1 MTILRIAFL
10 TSLAFAS
17 TQAHAVDNWSS
28 FPGAKCVQSGTSGTP
43 DVFLGRISNLHTTQ
57 SLTVACPVDRQNVF
71 DGGIAPNSSVW
82 VIDDHPTQRVS
93 CRLYSRD
100 MSTNNTEFSEL
111 ERTAASRD
119 SSLPVELSFDL
130 SHDATADEV
139 YHFSCVLPPNS
150 GGTSRILGVLIEESG
165 QELN

>member
-1 MTILRIAFL
+1 MTTLRIAFL
-10 TSLAFAS
+10 TALAFSS

-57 SLTVACPVDRQNVF
+57 SLTVACPIDRQNVF

-82 VIDDHPTQRVS
+82 VIDDHPTQSVR
-93 CRLYSRD
+93 CTLYARD
-100 MSTNNTEFSEL
+100 MTTNTTVFSEF
-111 ERTAASRD
+111 EQTAAGRN
-119 SSLPVELSFDL
+119 SSAPVELSF
-130 SHDATADEV
+130 SNAHTSNADEV
-139 YHFSCVLPPNS
+139 YHFSCVIPPNS
-150 GGTSRILGVLIEESG
+150 GGTSRVLGILIEESG